1 MEMIVQRPLVAARN
15 DVEDQLACIAD
26 FAVQVVERFTA
37 QVVPESLDLVTATAF
52 EDRYDV
58 DEFVAR
64 IEIIFHAAF
73 ELVDQ
78 LLGLYLL
85 GFLFVAVLKEEDKV
99 AQLFERVFILY
110 DLPRERVEFEEC
122 DPFLDIVRIARLF
135 VEQRFEFGGV
145 LSDLG
150 FYLFSELLEIGRVD
164 IFQDQAQ
171 VQLCIRRRA
180 EFFGVCTLLS
190 VLIMPL
196 WKQKI
201 SEVFEL
207 RDSFESSTITN
218 RVSSGNHFSPA

>member
-1 MEMIVQRPLVAARN
+1 MQRPLVAARN

-64 IEIIFHAAF
+64 IEIIFRAF

-135 VEQRFEFGGV
+135 VEQRFEFGRRTLRSG
-145 LSDLG
+145 LPI
-150 FYLFSELLEIGRVD
+150 FSRN
-164 IFQDQAQ
+164 
-171 VQLCIRRRA
+171 
-180 EFFGVCTLLS
+180 S
-190 VLIMPL
+190 
-196 WKQKI
+196 
-201 SEVFEL
+201 L
-207 RDSFESSTITN
+207 R
-218 RVSSGNHFSPA
+218 